1 MKVIFS
7 IFIHTLHIVLHAQP
21 IAQKVFEKLKEE
33 NYNLCEIHERVICSE
48 ISMRERQ
55 FFVDKQNDKQSR
67 GLIGRKKES
76 ERRRREE
83 KDGVAQGVKR

>member
-1 MKVIFS
+1 
-7 IFIHTLHIVLHAQP
+7 
-21 IAQKVFEKLKEE
+21 
-33 NYNLCEIHERVICSE
+33 
-48 ISMRERQ
+48 MRERQ
-55 FFVDKQNDKQSR
+55 FFVDKQTDKQSR